1 MKKRKAEINWKK
13 MEKERT
19 LNFSEET
26 RKKEKNGEKK
36 DRRRRNI

>member
-19 LNFSEET
+19 LNFSEENT
-26 RKKEKNGEKK
+26 EEEINKITK
-36 DRRRRNI
+36 